1 MTIPDYLTNCPDWYA
16 LAGNGAGT
24 GPLAEEVYQ
33 RGEQAEFR
41 RLANKAVHAL
51 VLGGMPVDDAIGAYE
66 PEQIAAAVLTA

>member
-1 MTIPDYLTNCPDWYA
+1 VTIPDYLADCPDWYA

-24 GPLAEEVYQ
+24 GPLADEVYR

-41 RLANKAVHAL
+41 NLANKAVHAL
-51 VLGGMPVDDAIGAYE
+51 VVDGMPVDDAIGAYN